1 MSQRLV
7 ERARTGVSSPV
18 GVQAVEK
25 SLKAARATH
34 VQMLRLLG
42 ELAAEP
48 EESSL
53 ELLAAAQKS
62 ANEQARLQDRQ
73 RTLEEEVA
81 MVEGAIPTATGDA
94 AVTMKKARQAMER
107 ARSSLEEGMPMQ
119 GEGQQRHAADLVRET
134 KSHLQQASDKQQQM
148 QQMMRQMQGKRSE
161 DGSKTSNTRTDSEI
175 PAPELFKTPEAYRE
189 ALLEGMSGS
198 VPEEFKAL
206 KRRFYEDLVR
216 Q

>member
-1 MSQRLV
+1 MSQRFV
-7 ERARTGVSSPV
+7 ARESISASTPM

-25 SLKAARATH
+25 SLNAASGTH
-34 VQMLRLLG
+34 EQMLRLLG

-48 EESSL
+48 EESSA
-53 ELLAAAQKS
+53 ELLAAAEKS
-62 ANEQARLQDRQ
+62 ARVQARLQDRQ
-73 RTLEEEVA
+73 RVLEEEVS
-81 MVEGAIPTATGDA
+81 MVEGAIPTATGAALDA
-94 AVTMKKARQAMER
+94 MKEATQAMEQ
-107 ARSSLEEGMPMQ
+107 ARSSLEDGMPMQ
-119 GEGQQRHAADLVRET
+119 GEGSQRHAADLVRET
-134 KSHLQQASDKQQQM
+134 KSHLQQASDKQEQM

-161 DGSKTSNTRTDSEI
+161 DGSKASNTRTDSEI
-175 PAPELFKTPEAYRE
+175 PPPELFKSPEAYRE